1 MKKKFNLLNDSRRKR
16 KHCLASIKR
25 ERSKELEIISRS
37 RQLILKSILTVGK
50 GFSEIGVSE
59 YIGFT
64 FSTRSGKDSY
74 R

>member
-1 MKKKFNLLNDSRRKR
+1 MTQDERENTVERYSLT
-16 KHCLASIKR
+16 SIKR

-37 RQLILKSILTVGK
+37 RQLILKSVLKVGK

-59 YIGFT
+59 YIGLT

-74 R
+74 K